1 MTRLLEITWW
11 NYTEFAV
18 EIFESIKI
26 EKPKIKLFL
35 QLLAFFFHGNV
46 RLSPCPHLGENTI
59 STVSF
64 CLCVLMTFKD

>member
-26 EKPKIKLFL
+26 EKPKIKLL
-35 QLLAFFFHGNV
+35 QLLAFFFLGNV
-46 RLSPCPHLGENTI
+46 WLSPCPH
-59 STVSF
+59 
-64 CLCVLMTFKD
+64 